1 MELSTLC
8 TPSGLN
14 AYLKGS
20 EPKDHVV
27 AITSR
32 VAARLLMLCGLLLA
46 TACQQQDDGKVPNGL
61 VYCSEGNPES
71 FNPQIVTS
79 GTTIDATSHQI
90 YSRLIDDNTS
100 SSDFIPALAS
110 SWTVSD
116 DGLVYEF
123 ELRHGVEFHST
134 RFFTP
139 SREMNAD
146 DVVFSFSRIIDPE
159 NPFHHTALRG
169 FPFFDSIGF
178 DRLIKQISKVDQY
191 RVRFELNYPDA
202 SFLANMATDFAVVL
216 SKEYAEQLLE
226 QGTPQLLDTNA
237 VGTGPYQL
245 VEYVKNQYI
254 RYRRN
259 PDYWGQQP
267 ESEQLVFDIT
277 PRSTVRLSK
286 LIVGD
291 CSISALPKAGEL
303 QVAKQHADL
312 EVDSR
317 PGMNVAYWALNTK
330 KPPFN
335 DVRVRQALAYAID
348 KRNLLNA
355 VYHDTAIVAAGI
367 LPPSSWAFPDESVE
381 LPYNPTKA
389 KSLLA
394 EAGIKNLTIDIW
406 AMPVAR
412 SYNPNP
418 QKTAEL
424 IQADLKAVGI
434 RVNIISFD
442 WSVFTQRLANSNYD
456 SVLIGWSADNSDPD
470 NFFTPLLS
478 CGSIQSH
485 NNWANWCN
493 SGFDALLRQAK
504 NVSSEQ
510 ERKVLYQ
517 AAEEIIGQEVP
528 VIPLA
533 YAQRM
538 LLKRKNAPY
547 VQLLPF
553 GGIAFDNISQP
564 VPVGG
569 RQ

>member
-1 MELSTLC
+1 M
-8 TPSGLN
+8 
-14 AYLKGS
+14 
-20 EPKDHVV
+20 
-27 AITSR
+27 TSR
-32 VAARLLMLCGLLLA
+32 VATRLLMLCGLLIA
-46 TACQQQDDGKVPNGL
+46 TTACQQQDDKLTAPNGL

-90 YSRLIDDNTS
+90 YSRLIDDNAGS
-100 SSDFIPALAS
+100 SHFIPALAT
-110 SWTVSD
+110 SWTISD
-116 DGLVYEF
+116 DGLVYDF
-123 ELRHGVEFHST
+123 TLRQGVHFHT
-134 RFFTP
+134 TQYFTP

-146 DVVFSFSRIIDPE
+146 DVVFSFSRIIDAN
-159 NPFHHTALRG
+159 NPFHHTAQRG

-178 DRLIKQISKVDQY
+178 SKLIKSISKVDNY
-191 RVRFELNYPDA
+191 HVRFELNYPDA
-202 SFLANMATDFAVVL
+202 SFLANLATDFAVVL
-216 SKEYAEQLLE
+216 SAEYAEQQLAK
-226 QGTPQLLDTNA
+226 GTPQLLDTNA

-245 VEYVKNQYI
+245 VEYVKNQFI

-259 PDYWGQQP
+259 PQYWGQTP
-267 ESEQLVFDIT
+267 ESKQLVFDIT

-303 QVAKQHADL
+303 QVAKDNNAL
-312 EVDSR
+312 EIDSR

-348 KRNLLNA
+348 KRSLLNA
-355 VYHDTAIVAAGI
+355 VYHDTAVVASGI
-367 LPPSSWAFPDESVE
+367 LPPSSWAFPDDNIDQQ
-381 LPYNPTKA
+381 YNPAKA
-389 KSLLA
+389 RELLA
-394 EAGIKNLTIDIW
+394 EAGINKLNIDIW

-424 IQADLKAVGI
+424 LQADLKAVGI
-434 RVNIISFD
+434 HVNIISFD
-442 WSVFTQRLANSNYD
+442 WSVFTQRLANSDYD

-470 NFFTPLLS
+470 NFFSPLLS
-478 CGSIQSH
+478 CGSIESH

-493 SGFDALLRQAK
+493 RGFDSLLRQAK
-504 NVSSEQ
+504 NITDQ
-510 ERKVLYQ
+510 QARKKLYL
-517 AAEEIIGQEVP
+517 AAEAIIDQEVP

-538 LLKRKNAPY
+538 LLKRKQAPF
-547 VQLLPF
+547 VKLMPF
-553 GGIAFDNISQP
+553 GGIAFDKLNAPSAN
-564 VPVGG
+564 GG
-569 RQ
+569 VE

>member
-1 MELSTLC
+1 M
-8 TPSGLN
+8 
-14 AYLKGS
+14 
-20 EPKDHVV
+20 
-27 AITSR
+27 TSR
-32 VAARLLMLCGLLLA
+32 VATRLLMLCGLLIA
-46 TACQQQDDGKVPNGL
+46 TTACQQQDDKLTAPNGL

-90 YSRLIDDNTS
+90 YSRLIDDNAGS
-100 SSDFIPALAS
+100 SHFIPALAT
-110 SWTVSD
+110 SWTISD
-116 DGLVYEF
+116 DGLVYDF
-123 ELRHGVEFHST
+123 TLRQGVHFHT
-134 RFFTP
+134 TQYFTP

-146 DVVFSFSRIIDPE
+146 DVVFSFSRIIDAN
-159 NPFHHTALRG
+159 NPFHHTAQRG

-178 DRLIKQISKVDQY
+178 SKLIKSISKVDNY
-191 RVRFELNYPDA
+191 HVRFELNYPDA
-202 SFLANMATDFAVVL
+202 SFLANLATDFAVVL
-216 SKEYAEQLLE
+216 SAEYAEQQLAK
-226 QGTPQLLDTNA
+226 GTPQLLDTNA

-245 VEYVKNQYI
+245 VEYVKNQFI

-259 PDYWGQQP
+259 PQYWGQPP
-267 ESEQLVFDIT
+267 ESKQLVFDIT

-303 QVAKQHADL
+303 QVAKDNNAL
-312 EVDSR
+312 EIDSR

-348 KRNLLNA
+348 KRSLLNA
-355 VYHDTAIVAAGI
+355 VYHDTAVVASGI
-367 LPPSSWAFPDESVE
+367 LPPSSWAFPDDNIDQQ
-381 LPYNPTKA
+381 YNPAKA
-389 KSLLA
+389 RELLA
-394 EAGIKNLTIDIW
+394 EAGINKLNIDIW

-424 IQADLKAVGI
+424 LQADLKAVGI
-434 RVNIISFD
+434 HVNIISFD
-442 WSVFTQRLANSNYD
+442 WSVFTQRLANSDYD

-470 NFFTPLLS
+470 NFFSPLLS
-478 CGSIQSH
+478 CGSIESH

-493 SGFDALLRQAK
+493 RGFDSLLRQAK
-504 NVSSEQ
+504 NITDQ
-510 ERKVLYQ
+510 QARKKLYL
-517 AAEEIIGQEVP
+517 AAEAIIDQEVP

-538 LLKRKNAPY
+538 LLKRKQAPF
-547 VQLLPF
+547 VKLMPF
-553 GGIAFDNISQP
+553 GGIAFDKLNAPSAN
-564 VPVGG
+564 GG
-569 RQ
+569 VE